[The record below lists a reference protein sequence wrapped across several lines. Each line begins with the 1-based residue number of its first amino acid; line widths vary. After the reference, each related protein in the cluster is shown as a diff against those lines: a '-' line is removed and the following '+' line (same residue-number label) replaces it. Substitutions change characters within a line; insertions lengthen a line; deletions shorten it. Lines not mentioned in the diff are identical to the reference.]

1 MNKLLTEYKFPQKF
15 YFERIIK
22 RICFHILNSN
32 FNQPKIIDYGCGLST
47 LELFLNKYDPSIS
60 VEGYDID
67 QNLSKL
73 SSPFLEPYDIWVINH
88 VLMYMDANEIAAL
101 FERIK
106 NLNKNA
112 SLIIGISRQN
122 LISKLGAYLLSPQA
136 HDGTV
141 SSPSIQKECI
151 DQNLVIYSQERIFTM
166 TDLFVCKFF

>member
-1 MNKLLTEYKFPQKF
+1 MNKFVTEYKFSQKF

-22 RICFHILNSN
+22 RICFHICNN
-32 FNQPKIIDYGCGLST
+32 DFNQPKVIDYGCGLST

-60 VEGYDID
+60 IKGYDID
-67 QNLSKL
+67 PNLSKL
-73 SSPFLEPYDIWVINH
+73 SSPFLESYDIWVINH
-88 VLMYMDANEIAAL
+88 VLMYMNAIEIAAL

-106 NLNKNA
+106 NTNKNA

-141 SSPSIQKECI
+141 SSFRIQKECI
-151 DQNLVIYSQERIFTM
+151 DQKLVVHSHERIFSM
-166 TDLFVCKFF
+166 TDLLICKFF